1 MIAAMLRSQ
10 FGPTDVD
17 EDQQIVKL
25 QVTRVP
31 WMLCKVIAQ
40 VMFNQAS
47 MKEEL

>member
-25 QVTRVP
+25 QVRA
-31 WMLCKVIAQ
+31 LDICIKVVTQ
-40 VMFNQAS
+40 VIFNLAT